1 MVLIMEFLSGGELF
15 DRITDDSFKMTE
27 EEARNYMRLEYEQNR
42 MEQNYGRTDRQTDG
56 RTDIQA
62 LKSIHNQYI
71 IAS

>member
-42 MEQNYGRTDRQTDG
+42 VEQNYGRMDRQTDG